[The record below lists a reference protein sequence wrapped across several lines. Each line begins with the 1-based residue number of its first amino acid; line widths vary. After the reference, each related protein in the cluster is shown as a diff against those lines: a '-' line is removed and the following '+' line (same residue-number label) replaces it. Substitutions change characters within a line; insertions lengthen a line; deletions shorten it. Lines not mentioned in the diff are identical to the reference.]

1 MTTLTASPDR
11 WRPAAFIGR
20 IAFVAFVALRR
31 LRRLRTRRPANRLQH
46 LPDHLLA
53 DLGLVRT
60 DLLTATIWGRS
71 RL

>member
-1 MTTLTASPDR
+1 MTTLTALPDR

-20 IAFVAFVALRR
+20 IAFAALVALRR
-31 LRRLRTRRPANRLQH
+31 LRRFRTGRPAKRLQQ